1 MKKKPHKA
9 IHPQQTPKSD
19 ENLAFNYTFQNCQKT
34 YKAQFEEVLTLMNMI
49 IQYVTGNYIEDDN
62 VPEYAA
68 DWNQFIKHEL
78 FNNKEKLF
86 EGNMRHPLGIAVS

>member
-1 MKKKPHKA
+1 
-9 IHPQQTPKSD
+9 
-19 ENLAFNYTFQNCQKT
+19 
-34 YKAQFEEVLTLMNMI
+34 MI
-49 IQYVTGNYIEDDN
+49 IQYVSGNYIEDDN